1 MMPGQPQH
9 VIQRGNNR
17 DVTFAADDDY
27 LFFLDRLRQSS
38 DLCDEHEMHPNVFY
52 RWQCQFFEGGA
63 AAFEQESSRELG
75 RLKRQVAAL
84 EERLARK
91 DAALAEITEEYV
103 RCKKKTMDSFKETMG
118 AQRRARCDRG
128 VYQPLCR

>member
-17 DVTFAADDDY
+17 DVIFATDDDY

-103 RCKKKTMDSFKETMG
+103 RCKKNDGF
-118 AQRRARCDRG
+118 
-128 VYQPLCR
+128 L